1 MFLIKT
7 IKLLKPNQLYNV
19 TRSFE
24 RLLLATT
31 SRSTTSQSSASCYC
45 TQSTNNQPKLDT
57 KDVVNPF
64 KLVEDD
70 LKNLYADIRKEL
82 WTDKKELSEI
92 ASYYFDAQGKAFRPM
107 IVVLMARAL
116 NYHANR
122 DSKLNDSQKVVSMV
136 TEMIHTASLI
146 HDDVIDMADMRRGKP
161 SVNVIWGPKKSTL
174 AGDFVL
180 SRASQLLAKLRNEE
194 VIKLIS
200 QSIND
205 LVKGEFMQMGS
216 KEKDLDRF
224 SHYIEKTF
232 NKTAS
237 LIAYTCK
244 AVAILSN
251 KGQVP
256 MDQAAFE
263 YGSSLGIAFQLVDD
277 LLDFISSESELGKP
291 AAADLKLGLA
301 TAPVL
306 FASEKYPELKEMIE
320 RRFTEPGDVEKAY
333 RTVLESD
340 GIEQTR
346 NLARKHINQAL
357 KYIEPLSDC
366 IEKRALIQIA
376 EITISRKK

>member
-1 MFLIKT
+1 MYLIASN
-7 IKLLKPNQLYNV
+7 LLKRSPATLSATLSAARTLSAVQQLNRQANASPPVRSSPTNQQPTKSN
-19 TRSFE
+19 
-24 RLLLATT
+24 LLPTCQSSIAGYCT
-31 SRSTTSQSSASCYC
+31 SRPSETPKPDA
-45 TQSTNNQPKLDT
+45 NN
-57 KDVVNPF
+57 VVNPF

-92 ASYYFDAQGKAFRPM
+92 ASYYFDSQGKAFRPM
-107 IVVLMARAL
+107 IVVLMGRAL
-116 NYHANR
+116 NYHANG
-122 DSKLNDSQKVVSMV
+122 DSRLNDSQKVVSMV

-237 LIAYTCK
+237 LMAYTCK

-251 KGQVP
+251 KGES
-256 MDQAAFE
+256 MEKAAFE
-263 YGSSLGIAFQLVDD
+263 YGSSLGIAFQLIDD
-277 LLDFISSESELGKP
+277 LLDFVSSESTLGKP

-306 FASEKYPELKEMIE
+306 FASEKHPELKQMIE
-320 RRFTEPGDVEKAY
+320 RRFSEPGDVEQAY
-333 RTVLESD
+333 KTVLEVRY
-340 GIEQTR
+340 GF
-346 NLARKHINQAL
+346 KF
-357 KYIEPLSDC
+357 
-366 IEKRALIQIA
+366 
-376 EITISRKK
+376 

>member
-1 MFLIKT
+1 MYLVRSN
-7 IKLLKPNQLYNV
+7 LLKPGSV
-19 TRSFE
+19 IRSLPAA
-24 RLLLATT
+24 RLLRLKTSSSFSSLSSSSPNNLSPFRHSSVACLCTT
-31 SRSTTSQSSASCYC
+31 PTGQL
-45 TQSTNNQPKLDT
+45 NQPKPDAKT
-57 KDVVNPF
+57 AVSPF

-92 ASYYFDAQGKAFRPM
+92 ASYYFDSQGKAFRPM
-107 IVVLMARAL
+107 IVVLMGRAL
-116 NYHANR
+116 NFHANG

-237 LIAYTCK
+237 LMAYTCK

-251 KGQVP
+251 KGES
-256 MDQAAFE
+256 MEKAAFE
-263 YGSSLGIAFQLVDD
+263 YGSSLGIAFQLIDD
-277 LLDFISSESELGKP
+277 LLDFVSSESTLGKP

-306 FASEKYPELKEMIE
+306 FASEKHPELKQMIE
-320 RRFTEPGDVEKAY
+320 RRFSEPGDVEKAY
-333 RTVLESD
+333 RTVLEVCVGARTSGD
-340 GIEQTR
+340 R
-346 NLARKHINQAL
+346 KVKNLTNKNFSSL
-357 KYIEPLSDC
+357 FSP
-366 IEKRALIQIA
+366 A
-376 EITISRKK
+376 ERWP

>member
-1 MFLIKT
+1 MYLVRSS
-7 IKLLKPNQLYNV
+7 LLKSRQVIRSLPA
-19 TRSFE
+19 TRRPHQQASLSFFSPTASSSTNNH
-24 RLLLATT
+24 LLPAC
-31 SRSTTSQSSASCYC
+31 QSSVACYC
-45 TQSTNNQPKLDT
+45 TTSTGQQLNQPKLDT
-57 KDVVNPF
+57 KSAISPF

-92 ASYYFDAQGKAFRPM
+92 ASYYFDSQGKAFRPM
-107 IVVLMARAL
+107 IVVLMGRAL
-116 NYHANR
+116 NFHANG
-122 DSKLNDSQKVVSMV
+122 DSKLNESQKVVSMV

-146 HDDVIDMADMRRGKP
+146 HDDVIDMADIRRGKP

-237 LIAYTCK
+237 LMAYTCK

-251 KGQVP
+251 KGES
-256 MDQAAFE
+256 MEKAAFE

-277 LLDFISSESELGKP
+277 LLDFVSSESTLGKP

-306 FASEKYPELKEMIE
+306 FASEKHPELKQMIE
-320 RRFTEPGDVEKAY
+320 RRFSEPGDVEKAY
-333 RTVLESD
+333 RTVLEVCFS
-340 GIEQTR
+340 
-346 NLARKHINQAL
+346 
-357 KYIEPLSDC
+357 
-366 IEKRALIQIA
+366 
-376 EITISRKK
+376 